1 MPREEGCPIAA
12 SWHLLQLTHLP
23 FQVSKIS
30 LVDLAGSERADST
43 GAKGTRL
50 KVGAQPPR
58 PWRAAGPL
66 LPHSKAGSCLQS
78 WLVPGGPGRR
88 AQVLLGLEGGIGA
101 TPKGEPG
108 WVGGWGGTGE
118 KMGEGQQA
126 DNLAGKLGPL
136 WAPQHLVFPPG
147 EHRLRGS
154 CGRGSELAGHGPE
167 GIPSGQ
173 AVLSVRKERVCF
185 PESPFGPHCYLMDG
199 MGLWK
204 FFQVGHV

>member
-88 AQVLLGLEGGIGA
+88 AQLLLGLEGGIGA

-108 WVGGWGGTGE
+108 WVGGWGAQVRRWEKVSRQTTWQESWALCGPHSTSFSHRGNTGCE
-118 KMGEGQQA
+118 AAVGGAVSWPAM
-126 DNLAGKLGPL
+126 
-136 WAPQHLVFPPG
+136 V
-147 EHRLRGS
+147 LRG
-154 CGRGSELAGHGPE
+154 
-167 GIPSGQ
+167 
-173 AVLSVRKERVCF
+173 
-185 PESPFGPHCYLMDG
+185 YL
-199 MGLWK
+199 LVK
-204 FFQVGHV
+204 QS